1 MPTLI
6 GTISKKELESAI
18 ISLNHKLH
26 GDSCVETL
34 ESLKCSEACS
44 AKDQEIAC
52 LKESIALLEQ
62 KLQSVCFF

>member
-6 GTISKKELESAI
+6 GTISKKELESAM
-18 ISLNHKLH
+18 ISLNSKLH
-26 GDSCVETL
+26 DDSYVEKL